1 MSHGGSLTVVSLLG
15 ADDADSSTH
24 FLQDWQENQRSI
36 WQSADFV
43 EGCSLYAANE
53 SRPHPLVPSLEPIA
67 FDHVE
72 IVRIKGKAAAD
83 AANLVSQV
91 WPSIK
96 TPLLHRRAFLVSESQ
111 MVSNE
116 LDGASDQALS
126 FVKRKPNA
134 TDEQFL
140 NEWNI
145 HGTMAAKV
153 RYLQEFSMLPV
164 VHAFEP
170 EGRLLADRVVFDGF
184 AMSRWDTRRTPL
196 AEAPE
201 RQAWFEHGATFLGS
215 VSNYTL
221 QRKS

>member
-1 MSHGGSLTVVSLLG
+1 MIHGSNLTVVSLLG
-15 ADDADSSTH
+15 TTDGRSDSD
-24 FLQDWQENQRSI
+24 FLRDWQENQRSI
-36 WQSADFV
+36 WQGAEFI

-53 SRPHPLVPSLEPIA
+53 SRPHPLVPSLELIG
-67 FDHVE
+67 FGYVE
-72 IVRIKGKAAAD
+72 FVRIKDKAAPV

-111 MVSNE
+111 TVSNA
-116 LDGASDQALS
+116 LDNVSDQALS
-126 FVKRKPNA
+126 FVKRRPNA

-140 NEWNI
+140 SEWNI
-145 HGTMAAKV
+145 HGAMAAEV
-153 RYLQEFSMLPV
+153 RYLQEFSMLPI

-170 EGRLLADRVVFDGF
+170 QGRLAGHVAFDGF
-184 AMSRWDTRRTPL
+184 AMSRWDTKRTPL

-201 RQAWFEHGATFLGS
+201 RQAWFEHGATFLGA

-221 QRKS
+221 QRRF